1 MKTVE
6 TMTAEIFALDSLL
19 TKISSGT
26 AENNEAERI
35 VSDILSHC
43 REVRK
48 DSGMFFYVVEDPHDM
63 PADARVDF
71 LYRPTYLAAAILICI
86 AVQMPVCVTGDK
98 AARFAGVL
106 LACTGRD
113 FRGHGYEA
121 EEGLVDSLDIFLR
134 APLKRFL
141 ELHSAEHSLFARTM
155 HQALEDLRGICGGT
169 IQPVFGKD
177 DDLVRRAKDLFARWE
192 NS

>member
-1 MKTVE
+1 MKTIE
-6 TMTAEIFALDSLL
+6 TMTAAIFALDSLL
-19 TKISSGT
+19 TKISSGI

-43 REVRK
+43 REVCK

-63 PADARVDF
+63 PADDRVAF

-86 AVQMPVCVTGDK
+86 AVQMPVCMTGDK
-98 AARFAGVL
+98 ALGFAGVL
-106 LACTGRD
+106 LACTGRN
-113 FRGHGYEA
+113 FRGHGYES

-155 HQALEDLRGICGGT
+155 HQAIEDLRGICGGT
-169 IQPVFGKD
+169 IQPAFGQD
-177 DDLVRRAKDLFARWE
+177 NDLVCRAKDLFAKWE